1 MENKD
6 PEHLAGLPVCSW
18 SRAWVSHNHV
28 RILPCW
34 SLTVTGNPR
43 HTSLSPHFFPYK
55 SSYPLS
61 HRLQWYPGDKS
72 SPQVLG
78 QTMETALWFC
88 LQKSPLPS
96 AVQSLHCLS
105 SWRYRGGLELGLENE
120 SPFHSLFQNG
130 LNSVIS
136 PYPLTGMGNAEQWA
150 ITSFSRFWCAISLL
164 FNWDNN
170 REVCLRE
177 V

>member
-1 MENKD
+1 MSDHLTSRFPQGLCRPLGWASSGWEEGRMENKD

-18 SRAWVSHNHV
+18 SRAWVRHNHV

-34 SLTVTGNPR
+34 SLTFTGNPR
-43 HTSLSPHFFPYK
+43 HTSLSPRFFPCK

-72 SPQVLG
+72 SPQGLG
-78 QTMETALWFC
+78 QTMEAALWFC

-105 SWRYRGGLELGLENE
+105 GWRHRGGLELGLENE

-136 PYPLTGMGNAEQWA
+136 PYPLTGMGNVE
-150 ITSFSRFWCAISLL
+150 
-164 FNWDNN
+164 
-170 REVCLRE
+170 
-177 V
+177 